1 MSEQD
6 TENAVEEGRRDGLP
20 VWNSADPT
28 DGRVRHQ
35 YRSEYPGW
43 IRVQI
48 GLESIYLLILL
59 IYSFCGIIWI
69 LDYNFVLLPFSLT
82 FDTLSTPLQQLLAF
96 AIAGL
101 IGGAMFGLK
110 YLYHVVGRGWW
121 HQDRRIW
128 RLFSPWLSAAL
139 AAILG
144 ILFESGIVG
153 LAIATKEGQ
162 TNPFVTFLGIGF
174 ITGYFADTALAK
186 LQELAK
192 VIFGASGNGGEK
204 KY

>member
-6 TENAVEEGRRDGLP
+6 TENAVEEGKRDGLP

-28 DGRVRHQ
+28 DGRARHQ
-35 YRSEYPGW
+35 YKSEYPGC
-43 IRVQI
+43 IRIQI
-48 GLESIYLLILL
+48 GCESVYLLSLL

-69 LDYNFVLLPFSLT
+69 LDYNFILLPFSLT
-82 FDTLSTPLQQLLAF
+82 FDTLSGPLQQLLAF

-153 LAIATKEGQ
+153 LAIATKDGQ
-162 TNPFVTFLGIGF
+162 TNPFITFLGIGF

-204 KY
+204 K

>member
-20 VWNSADPT
+20 VWNSGDPT
-28 DGRVRHQ
+28 DGRIRHQ
-35 YRSEYPGW
+35 YRSEYPIC

-48 GLESIYLLILL
+48 GFESLYLLILL

-82 FDTLSTPLQQLLAF
+82 FDTLSSPLQQLLAF

-204 KY
+204 K

>member
-20 VWNSADPT
+20 VWNSGDPT
-28 DGRVRHQ
+28 DGRIRHQ
-35 YRSEYPGW
+35 YRSEYPIC

-48 GLESIYLLILL
+48 IVESLYLLILL
-59 IYSFCGIIWI
+59 VYSFCGIIWI

-82 FDTLSTPLQQLLAF
+82 FDTLSSPLQQLLAF

-204 KY
+204 K

>member
-1 MSEQD
+1 MSVQETEQ
-6 TENAVEEGRRDGLP
+6 ASEEGKKDGVP

-28 DGRVRHQ
+28 DGRNRYQFKSQ
-35 YRSEYPGW
+35 YPNL
-43 IRVQI
+43 IRLQI
-48 GLESIYLLILL
+48 GCESIYLLLL
-59 IYSFCGIIWI
+59 LYYSFCGIIWI
-69 LDYNFVLLPFSLT
+69 LDHNFILYPFALT
-82 FDTLSTPLQQLLAF
+82 FDSLSPSLQQFLAF

-128 RLFSPWLSAAL
+128 RLFSPWLAASL

-153 LAIATKEGQ
+153 LAIATKSGQ
-162 TNPFVTFLGIGF
+162 TNPYVTFLGVGF

-192 VIFGASGNGGEK
+192 VIFGASENGGEK
-204 KY
+204 K